1 MISLDNVNI
10 ILYEAI
16 YNKKGDFTMKIDSAI
31 KAFSER
37 YNRDMITSID
47 TISREKGLVL
57 NGATMK
63 LSNLKE
69 SFEMFN
75 EYLKGYAGYM
85 VENKE
90 NPNASP
96 HEVIR
101 ETVDKFISDELF
113 KESNVKYT
121 DLPQFVQSYVE
132 GVNTILETID
142 SIKSFMSDAEVVTEA
157 VSDVNDF
164 VDSFM
169 TRLDESFTNDMDR
182 ILWASGYNSAQKLF
196 GKHKKEKHVF
206 A

>member
-75 EYLKGYAGYM
+75 EYLKGYAWYM

-96 HEVIR
+96 QEVIR

-142 SIKSFMSDAEVVTEA
+142 SIKSSMSDAEVVTEA

-164 VDSFM
+164 IDSFM